1 MSCFIR
7 KATEGLTD
15 KDHTEEDEETSVESN
30 DDADDRLRVREVEE
44 LGGIMKGVDKVGA
57 EERQ

>member
-15 KDHTEEDEETSVESN
+15 KDYTEEDEETSVKSN